1 MAFMEVTAEC
11 FTTKYKMNVE
21 ILQFLKNPAEI
32 QLSEDHPRLLPHLG
46 DINPEALDLGS
57 QS

>member
-1 MAFMEVTAEC
+1 MEVTAEC

-46 DINPEALDLGS
+46 DINAEALDLGS